1 MMTWT
6 QRFAPLT
13 RGFHAYARW
22 LVGISWKKFFLLAV
36 LLMICASLLQ
46 SLPPFSWLISEQ
58 VSEHVS
64 VKRVEKVRPPRI
76 DRSDSPIRI
85 ELHTHVDATERAEAA
100 TAQTRT
106 EAGTSEG
113 PSAPPAASVRGDGQI
128 RVEIRRDNRPTIEI
142 KLPASSDTTDAL
154 GSVARE
160 IQKAIVEANAASSVP
175 TAKGPHASNPDAS
188 NPNTSSPAKQSGEPG
203 GPQPDD
209 DARDEDDEGGA
220 VSRIRVHTHSGE
232 PLTDFA
238 FLWIVASIIIKIAYT
253 GQLRAEAQ
261 ASVANETAEHE
272 QLRRQVA
279 EAQMAA
285 MQAQLEPH
293 FLFNTLASIDHL
305 IQTDPPRAS
314 RMQQSLIALLR
325 ATMPNLREGKAQAR
339 RTLGEEL
346 EVIHPYLDIQK
357 TRMEERLQTTLL
369 VPAGLLSAEF
379 PPMMLQSLVE
389 NAIKHGLEPKP
400 EGGRI
405 EIEAQV
411 ADGQLLIHVRDTGVG
426 FSPNA
431 PQGSGLANIR
441 ERLKHRYGVDASLT
455 ITRNE
460 PAGSIVRIALPY
472 RAVDA

>member
-1 MMTWT
+1 MTLT
-6 QRFAPLT
+6 ERFAPLT

-22 LVGISWKKFFLLAV
+22 LVGISWKKFFLLAI

-46 SLPPFSWLISEQ
+46 SLPPFSWLVSEQ

-76 DRSDSPIRI
+76 ERSDSPIRI
-85 ELHTHVDATERAEAA
+85 ELHTHVDATE
-100 TAQTRT
+100 Q
-106 EAGTSEG
+106 GDS
-113 PSAPPAASVRGDGQI
+113 RGDGQI

-154 GSVARE
+154 ESVARE
-160 IQKAIVEANAASSVP
+160 IQKAIVEADTASSVP
-175 TAKGPHASNPDAS
+175 TAKGPHGSNANTSNPSAS
-188 NPNTSSPAKQSGEPG
+188 SATKKPGEPG
-203 GPQPDD
+203 GPQTDD
-209 DARDEDDEGGA
+209 DGDGKKEDARDVRDVREARDEDDEGGA
-220 VSRIRVHTHSGE
+220 VSRIRVHTHTGA

-325 ATMPNLREGKAQAR
+325 ATMPSLREGKAHVR

-411 ADGQLLIHVRDTGVG
+411 ADGRLLIDVRDTGVG
-426 FSPNA
+426 FNANA

-441 ERLKHRYGVDASLT
+441 ERLKHRYGIDASLT
-455 ITRNE
+455 IARNE
-460 PAGSIVRIALPY
+460 PAGSAVRLALPY

>member
-36 LLMICASLLQ
+36 LLMICVSLLQ
-46 SLPPFSWLISEQ
+46 SLPPFSWLVSEQ
-58 VSEHVS
+58 VSDHVS
-64 VKRVEKVRPPRI
+64 VKRVEKIRVPRI
-76 DRSDSPIRI
+76 ERSDSPIRI
-85 ELHTHVDATERAEAA
+85 ELHTHVDATER
-100 TAQTRT
+100 
-106 EAGTSEG
+106 GDG
-113 PSAPPAASVRGDGQI
+113 RGDGQI
-128 RVEIRRDNRPTIEI
+128 RVEIRRDNQRTIEI

-160 IQKAIVEANAASSVP
+160 IQKAIVEANTPSSSSVP
-175 TAKGPHASNPDAS
+175 TAKGPAGSNANASNPSAS
-188 NPNTSSPAKQSGEPG
+188 SASKKPGEPG
-203 GPQPDD
+203 GAEPDD
-209 DARDEDDEGGA
+209 DGDASDEDDERGA

-325 ATMPNLREGKAQAR
+325 ATMPSLREGKAQVR

-411 ADGQLLIHVRDTGVG
+411 ADGRLLIHVRDTGVG
-426 FSPNA
+426 FNANA

-441 ERLKHRYGVDASLT
+441 ERLKHRYGIDASLT

-460 PAGSIVRIALPY
+460 PAGSVVRLALPY

>member
-1 MMTWT
+1 MTWT

-46 SLPPFSWLISEQ
+46 SLPPFSWL
-58 VSEHVS
+58 VSDHVS
-64 VKRVEKVRPPRI
+64 VKRVEKVRLPRVE
-76 DRSDSPIRI
+76 RSDSPIRI
-85 ELHTHVDATERAEAA
+85 ELHTHVDAPESAKTGTAPTTTEAA
-100 TAQTRT
+100 KA
-106 EAGTSEG
+106 EG
-113 PSAPPAASVRGDGQI
+113 SSLPSTASVRGEGQI
-128 RVEIRRDNRPTIEI
+128 RVEIRRDDRPTIEI

-160 IQKAIVEANAASSVP
+160 IQKAIVEANAPSSLP
-175 TAKGPHASNPDAS
+175 TAKGPAGSNANAS
-188 NPNTSSPAKQSGEPG
+188 NPNAPSAVKKPGEPG
-203 GPQPDD
+203 GPEADD
-209 DARDEDDEGGA
+209 DGDASDEDNEGRA
-220 VSRIRVHTHSGE
+220 VSRIRVHTHSGA

-253 GQLRAEAQ
+253 GQFRAEAQ

-325 ATMPNLREGKAQAR
+325 ATMPSLREGKAQVR

-411 ADGQLLIHVRDTGVG
+411 ADGRLLIHVRDTGVG
-426 FSPNA
+426 FNANA
-431 PQGSGLANIR
+431 PQGSGLTNIR
-441 ERLKHRYGVDASLT
+441 ERLKHRYGNDASLT
-455 ITRNE
+455 IARNE
-460 PAGSIVRIALPY
+460 PAGSVVRLALPY